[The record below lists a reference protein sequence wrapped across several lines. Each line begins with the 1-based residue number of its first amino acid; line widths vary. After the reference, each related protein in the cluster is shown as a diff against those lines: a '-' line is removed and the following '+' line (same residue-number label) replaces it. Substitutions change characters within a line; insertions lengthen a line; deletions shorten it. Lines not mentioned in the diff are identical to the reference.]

1 MPAER
6 GKFAIGASVEKDARA
21 PSRAGA
27 RPVHDGAGGCRGGRK
42 GAGEAGEIPPAGNG
56 ARRDRERESGGDR
69 EINIEREG
77 ESKREI
83 EREREQARKRER
95 EKGRWGDKASAVI
108 ESVREREVLREITVR
123 LTPTILR
130 ALTPKLA
137 R

>member
-42 GAGEAGEIPPAGNG
+42 GAGEARAGELPPAGNG
-56 ARRDRERESGGDR
+56 ARRDRERESGGDK

-77 ESKREI
+77 ERKREI

-95 EKGRWGDKASAVI
+95 EKGRWGGQGERSDR
-108 ESVREREVLREITVR
+108 ECERERGATGDHC
-123 LTPTILR
+123 
-130 ALTPKLA
+130 ALDTNV
-137 R
+137 